1 MLLPENH
8 FHWAPAGKQQQ
19 KAVAG
24 ALLIY
29 FLNRSLRARPK
40 ATAEIANTI
49 TATITLIRAQ
59 TIHTPYLMVLIN
71 RL

>member
-19 KAVAG
+19 KAAAG

-29 FLNRSLRARPK
+29 CLEVWMNKTDR
-40 ATAEIANTI
+40 EN
-49 TATITLIRAQ
+49 LIRRIASC
-59 TIHTPYLMVLIN
+59 ILPRKGGGIN
-71 RL
+71 G